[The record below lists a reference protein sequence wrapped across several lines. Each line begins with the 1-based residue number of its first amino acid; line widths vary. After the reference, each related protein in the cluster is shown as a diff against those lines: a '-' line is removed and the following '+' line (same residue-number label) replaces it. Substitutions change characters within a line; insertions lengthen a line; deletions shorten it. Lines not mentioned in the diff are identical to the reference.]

1 MAHHAYLYVGG
12 KEAGIAAARAFL
24 ATRGLAGADN
34 PDISVFSYEG
44 TLPVDVVRSINALAQ
59 QSGRSGVEKAIIIA
73 AGRLFVESQNAL
85 LKTFEEPP
93 EGTTLVLIIPAEGI
107 LLPTLRSRLL
117 HLPGTAISAEDAAA
131 FLIASDADRTKLIT
145 KLVAKASTS
154 TAACIASPAEREK
167 IVTKLLART
176 KDAKDEEKQAARM
189 EAMRL
194 CQGLMVALSEKNF
207 PERER
212 LLGEL
217 SRFMPI
223 LHTSS
228 APLKLIFEHLLLVLP
243 KGSSK

>member
-24 ATRGLAGADN
+24 ATRGLTGTDN

-44 TLPVDVVRSINALAQ
+44 LFSVEDARRIVSLASQ
-59 QSGRSGVEKAIIIA
+59 ASVAGKEKALILATERI
-73 AGRLFVESQNAL
+73 FHESQNAL

-93 EGTTLVLIIPAEGI
+93 EGTILILIIPAEGV
-107 LLPTLRSRLL
+107 LLPTLRSRLVQ
-117 HLPGTAISAEDAAA
+117 LPATKEAASPEAEA
-131 FLIASDADRTKLIT
+131 FLRASQ
-145 KLVAKASTS
+145 S
-154 TAACIASPAEREK
+154 EREK
-167 IVTKLLART
+167 IVARLLTRT

-194 CQGLMVALSEKNF
+194 CQGLMVAISTKDI
-207 PERER
+207 PEREV
-212 LLGEL
+212 LLSEL

-228 APLKLIFEHLLLVLP
+228 APLKLIFEHLLIVLP
-243 KGSSK
+243 KGSGK

>member
-34 PDISVFSYEG
+34 PDISILSYEG
-44 TLPVDVVRSINALAQ
+44 LFSVEDARRIASLATQ
-59 QSGRSGVEKAIIIA
+59 ASVAGKEKGLVIA
-73 AGRLFVESQNAL
+73 TERIFHESQNAL

-93 EGTTLVLIIPAEGI
+93 AGTILILIIPAEGV
-107 LLPTLRSRLL
+107 LLPTLRSRLVQ
-117 HLPGTAISAEDAAA
+117 LP
-131 FLIASDADRTKLIT
+131 
-145 KLVAKASTS
+145 TS
-154 TAACIASPAEREK
+154 NTEASPEAEALLSASQTEREK
-167 IVTKLLART
+167 IVAKLLART
-176 KDAKDEEKQAARM
+176 KDAKEEEKQAARM

-194 CQGLMVALSEKNF
+194 CQGLMVALSEKDF
-207 PERER
+207 PEREL

>member
-145 KLVAKASTS
+145 KLVAKA
-154 TAACIASPAEREK
+154 
-167 IVTKLLART
+167 
-176 KDAKDEEKQAARM
+176 KDGNEEEKQAARM